1 MLIIL
6 EEFVFIQ
13 GYVRLAL
20 FSFSYRFYFGSYLR
34 LLTVTFLIDGK
45 SVGKYSDNSLIIHN
59 VDLNIHKIV

>member
-34 LLTVTFLIDGK
+34 LLTVTFLFDGK